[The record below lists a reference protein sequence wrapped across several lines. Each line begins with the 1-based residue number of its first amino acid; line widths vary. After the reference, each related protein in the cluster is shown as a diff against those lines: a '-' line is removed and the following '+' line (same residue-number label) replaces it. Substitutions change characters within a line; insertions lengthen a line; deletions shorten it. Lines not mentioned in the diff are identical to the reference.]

1 MDFYN
6 KIDELLNK
14 PCYVI
19 DILPKRVEK
28 DNGGQYFAVEDYYQR
43 KTESIKIFQKF
54 KDIMLK
60 LNCYYD
66 FQVCYQ
72 DRCSINPS
80 PDKLAEWIMQ
90 CGISKNK
97 HLNIYIETEDA
108 LITVNNGHLYLGLY
122 NLNENLIALAREL
135 ARSEGLFVWKAES

>member
-1 MDFYN
+1 MDYYN

-43 KTESIKIFQKF
+43 KTESIEIYQKF

-66 FQVCYQ
+66 FQACYQ
-72 DRCSINPS
+72 DRCSVNPS
-80 PDKLAEWIMQ
+80 PDKLTEWIMQ
-90 CGISKNK
+90 CSISKNK
-97 HLNIYIETEDA
+97 HLSIYIENEDA
-108 LITVNNGHLYLGLY
+108 LIAVNSGHLYMGLY
-122 NLNENLIALAREL
+122 NPNEGLVTLAKEL